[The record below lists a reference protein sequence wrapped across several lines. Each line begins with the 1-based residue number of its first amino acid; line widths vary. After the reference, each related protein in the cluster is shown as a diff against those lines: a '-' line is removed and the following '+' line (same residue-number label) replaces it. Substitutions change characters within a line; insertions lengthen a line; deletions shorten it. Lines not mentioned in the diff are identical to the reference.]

1 MQGADSKMVLTY
13 FDACNTGDI
22 RELMVTMDTNIV
34 HYFLPPVHRAIHG
47 AEHLARYWSKFK
59 RLFDPVWRIDH
70 IIEAGDEVVSEWS
83 CAYRPSGGG
92 DRRMFRGTEW
102 YVMRNGL
109 IAEIRAY
116 YNYDEARDCQ
126 LTDFNYAERGY
137 LLK

>member
-1 MQGADSKMVLTY
+1 MQGADSQMVLTY

-34 HYFLPPVHRAIHG
+34 HYFLPPVHRAIRG

-116 YNYDEARDCQ
+116 YIYDESRDCQ

-137 LLK
+137 LLM

>member
-1 MQGADSKMVLTY
+1 MQGADSQMVLTY

-22 RELMVTMDTNIV
+22 RELMATMDTNIA

-109 IAEIRAY
+109 IAEVRAY
-116 YNYDEARDCQ
+116 YIYDEARDCQ
-126 LTDFNYAERGY
+126 LTDFNYAERGH

>member
-1 MQGADSKMVLTY
+1 MQGADSQMVLTY

-34 HYFLPPVHRAIHG
+34 HYFLPPAHRAIHG

-59 RLFDPVWRIDH
+59 RVFDPVWRIDH

-109 IAEIRAY
+109 IAEVRAY
-116 YNYDEARDCQ
+116 YIYDEARDCQ
-126 LTDFNYAERGY
+126 LTDFNYVERGY